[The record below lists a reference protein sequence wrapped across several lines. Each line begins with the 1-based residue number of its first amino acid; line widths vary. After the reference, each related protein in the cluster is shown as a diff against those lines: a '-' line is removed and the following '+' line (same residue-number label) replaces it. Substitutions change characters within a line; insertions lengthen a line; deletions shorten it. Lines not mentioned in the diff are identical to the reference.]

1 MAFGLRAKVESGI
14 LFQPPRPPK
23 KIMAK
28 CDYCNSTIIFG
39 GVRNGEM
46 RFCNDRC
53 YRSGFLLTASQHLPT
68 DLVAQQIETV
78 HQGLCPKCHGSG
90 PVDVHTSYQVFSAL
104 LFTRWCTKP
113 QVSCRSCGVKS
124 QLGNLMISLFFG
136 WWGIPWGLIFTP
148 IQVTRNLIGIASPP
162 NPAAPTP
169 QLERLVR
176 ITLASKLAA
185 EAKAAQAAQSPQTPP
200 KLS

>member
-1 MAFGLRAKVESGI
+1 
-14 LFQPPRPPK
+14 
-23 KIMAK
+23 MAK
-28 CDYCNSTIIFG
+28 CDYCNSTILFG
-39 GVRNGEM
+39 GVRHGEM

-53 YRSGFLLTASQHLPT
+53 YQSGYLLTASHHLPT
-68 DLVAQQIETV
+68 DLVAQQIEAV
-78 HQGLCPKCHGSG
+78 HQGQCPKCKGSG

-104 LFTRWCTKP
+104 IFTRWGAKP

-124 QLGNLMISLFFG
+124 QLGNLAISFFFG
-136 WWGIPWGLIFTP
+136 WWGIPWGLILTP

-185 EAKAAQAAQSPQTPP
+185 EAKAAQAAQAAQTPP
-200 KLS
+200 PLS